1 MIVSP
6 GFSSANIAAALAC
19 APEWGWTF
27 ASSAPNSALI
37 RSMAICSTTSTCSQP
52 P

>member
-19 APEWGWTF
+19 APECGWTL
-27 ASSAPNSALI
+27 AASAPKSSLM
-37 RSMAICSTTSTCSQP
+37 RSIAIFSITSTCSQP

>member
-27 ASSAPNSALI
+27 AASAPNSALI